1 MWMACSAI
9 GRSPIGTAKLM
20 TIGLATPT
28 IAPLIGLNA
37 GGRNGAVPV
46 NGSGFCPAMGAAA
59 GGGAACGLAGPGGAA
74 GGLAGAGGGAA
85 SGSGGGASAPGG
97 GGGASAPGGGGGAPG
112 SNAGSAS
119 ADGVAVTSAATT
131 PHAQNIEVNARLVRC
146 DLGAVPVAPA
156 AASIPTSIPLRQS
169 SLAQRA
175 GSPTADTL
183 CHDRACPCPDG
194 AELRVCSDARDP
206 ET

>member
-46 NGSGFCPAMGAAA
+46 NGSGFCPATGATTG
-59 GGGAACGLAGPGGAA
+59 GGGAANGSTGPGGAASGSTGPGGAA

-85 SGSGGGASAPGG
+85 SGSGGGG
-97 GGGASAPGGGGGAPG
+97 PG

-146 DLGAVPVAPA
+146 DLGAVPMAPA